1 LTTISGLDGNVNE
14 TFTKIDLTLNVIDYD
29 ELDKSS
35 SWLATLPTLKELL
48 MMGNPCCLPSIGNDN
63 EEDVQD
69 LTPAPT
75 RLIAALYIIP
85 I

>member
-1 LTTISGLDGNVNE
+1 MTTISGLDGNVNE